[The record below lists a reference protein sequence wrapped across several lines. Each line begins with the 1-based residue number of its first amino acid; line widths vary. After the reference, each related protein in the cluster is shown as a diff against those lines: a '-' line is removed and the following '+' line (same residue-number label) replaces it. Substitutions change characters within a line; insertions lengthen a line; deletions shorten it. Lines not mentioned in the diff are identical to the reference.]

1 MNRCLQWLRHQRED
15 ERRKTEAEWEN
26 QILEEA
32 ASPSKPKASAEATI
46 HEDVKIRILEV
57 YRRCPILATK
67 KHSRVEGGVHTE
79 VRRIQ
84 KSLVQ
89 PIQVDDWPP
98 TPILLWNYEDSQ
110 H

>member
-1 MNRCLQWLRHQRED
+1 MKKCLQWLRQHED
-15 ERRKTEAEWEN
+15 ERRKTEAEWKN
-26 QILEEA
+26 QILVEA
-32 ASPSKPKASAEATI
+32 ASPSKPNESAEATI
-46 HEDVKIRILEV
+46 HEEVKIRVKV
-57 YRRCPILATK
+57 YQRCPILATEK
-67 KHSRVEGGVHTE
+67 RDRVEGGVHKE

-98 TPILLWNYEDSQ
+98 TPIRLRNYEDSQ